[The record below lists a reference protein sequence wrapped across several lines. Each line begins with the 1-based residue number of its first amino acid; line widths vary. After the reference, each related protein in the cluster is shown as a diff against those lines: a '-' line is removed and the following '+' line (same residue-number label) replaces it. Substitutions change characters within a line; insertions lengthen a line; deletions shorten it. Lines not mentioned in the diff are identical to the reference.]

1 MPSSVARSL
10 ARVSSALIVLLAL
23 LTPLSAIAAWSDL
36 EVGDTGRFVSTV
48 APLDSDPHVR
58 QAVAD
63 RITDEVM
70 TQVRVG
76 PLQQSVRNLL
86 HEAVLS
92 FATTE
97 AFSNAWRTAARA
109 VHSAAAEVL
118 SGDNGNGKNAPGTRG
133 RTVIIDLAPIAEQV
147 KRQLVTDNVPFANR
161 IPVRHTEI
169 TVLESNSL
177 GIWRH
182 VAQGLR
188 AAGIRPA
195 VGTLVLTAV
204 AVLLAADRRRTLV
217 RVGAAFAIGAGLLVI
232 AVAVARGSVLADL
245 PNNGDRSA
253 ARALYDALTV
263 SLRTAAWSVMAAGLV
278 LSLGA
283 WLTGRLRGSR
293 HTTTSPPSAPTP
305 PRTRPRYPRRTS
317 PPAAS
322 PHPSPHP
329 SPRTSPRPSRT

>member
-1 MPSSVARSL
+1 M
-10 ARVSSALIVLLAL
+10 IVLLAL
-23 LTPLSAIAAWSDL
+23 LVPVSAIAAWSDL
-36 EVGDTGRFVSTV
+36 EVGDTGRFISTV

-76 PLQQSVRNLL
+76 PLHQSVRSLL

-97 AFSNAWRTAARA
+97 AFKNAWRTAARA

-118 SGDNGNGKNAPGTRG
+118 SGDHSNGKNTPGGHRKNG
-133 RTVIIDLAPIAEQV
+133 QNDRTVTIDLAPIAEQV
-147 KRQLVTDNVPFANR
+147 KRQLVTDHVPFANR

-169 TVLESNSL
+169 TVLESNGL
-177 GIWRH
+177 GVWRV

-188 AAGIRPA
+188 TAGIWPA
-195 VGTLVLTAV
+195 VGTVVLAAV
-204 AVLLAADRRRTLV
+204 ALLLAADRRRALI
-217 RVGAAFAIGAGLLVI
+217 RVGAAFTAGAALLVI

-263 SLRTAAWSVMAAGLV
+263 SLRTAAWSVLAAGPALA
-278 LSLGA
+278 LGA
-283 WLTGRLRGSR
+283 WLTGRRRAPR
-293 HTTTSPPSAPTP
+293 HPAPPPSAPTAP
-305 PRTRPRYPRRTS
+305 TAPTPTAPRIPRRTS
-317 PPAAS
+317 
-322 PHPSPHP
+322 
-329 SPRTSPRPSRT
+329 RRPSRT